1 MGNVEKYKYLGS
13 QIQYNQTN
21 TGDTELSS
29 RINMAESKFY
39 QQGMK
44 FMNRKI
50 KLSIRVSILNS
61 LVRSRLTYGCQT
73 WTLDKR
79 QTDKISSVYVTMLR
93 KMIRKGFER
102 REGEWALQYS
112 NQQILNICKTE
123 SIEDFVLR
131 QKRQYLAHV
140 IRLPDT
146 AITKRIAFNDT
157 TTQIPGRRI
166 TFLDSTLMETPIS
179 QFAREARL
187 RTA

>member
-93 KMIRKGFER
+93 KMIRRGFER
-102 REGEWALQYS
+102 S
-112 NQQILNICKTE
+112 
-123 SIEDFVLR
+123 
-131 QKRQYLAHV
+131 
-140 IRLPDT
+140 
-146 AITKRIAFNDT
+146 
-157 TTQIPGRRI
+157 
-166 TFLDSTLMETPIS
+166 
-179 QFAREARL
+179 
-187 RTA
+187 